1 MEGKPSPTGE
11 GKSSMGEGKVSSSSA
26 AAAPGGRSSNLI
38 KKLTKKV
45 LKGMSKLRFKEWF
58 SGEEVDQF
66 RDNPDVARLDPLFLR
81 WQDNMEQLLTR
92 FAAEEGLESPGEII
106 SALEDCR
113 SDTGDWKT
121 LNNLINSMT
130 EKEVRGAC

>member
-1 MEGKPSPTGE
+1 MEGKSSPTGE

-81 WQDNMEQLLTR
+81 WQDNMEQLLRWSSLNLLLQPCVQNWRLPRMVVLLLPTLQLLTR
-92 FAAEEGLESPGEII
+92 QNKSPIYND
-106 SALEDCR
+106 S
-113 SDTGDWKT
+113 
-121 LNNLINSMT
+121 
-130 EKEVRGAC
+130 